1 MSYLGVILIVIIVG
15 LYFLWLR
22 FQRKQE
28 IAVPDTGGIQRATIL
43 VRGAY
48 SPNVISVRAGFS
60 VELTFDRQEGTEC
73 SRFVSFD
80 ILGVRKDL
88 AAFGKTVVKLSPLKK
103 GEQHFTCDMGMY
115 QGKLI
120 AE

>member
-1 MSYLGVILIVIIVG
+1 MPYIGIILIVAIIA

-28 IAVPDTGGIQRATIL
+28 AATSDTSGLQQATII
-43 VRGAY
+43 VKGAY
-48 SPNVISVRAGFS
+48 SPNVISVRAGS
-60 VELTFDRQEGTEC
+60 PIELTFDRQENAEC

-80 ILGVRKDL
+80 NLSIRKDL
-88 AAFGKTVVKLSPLKK
+88 AAFGKTVVKLPPLKK
-103 GEQHFTCDMGMY
+103 GEHHFTCDMGMY
-115 QGKLI
+115 QGKLV